1 MAADR
6 NNCLDSRDKKKE
18 GVKKEKTPG
27 WGHQAGTRDVAP
39 NFFVFFELFRGY
51 IPAHENL

>member
-1 MAADR
+1 
-6 NNCLDSRDKKKE
+6 
-18 GVKKEKTPG
+18 VKKEKTPG